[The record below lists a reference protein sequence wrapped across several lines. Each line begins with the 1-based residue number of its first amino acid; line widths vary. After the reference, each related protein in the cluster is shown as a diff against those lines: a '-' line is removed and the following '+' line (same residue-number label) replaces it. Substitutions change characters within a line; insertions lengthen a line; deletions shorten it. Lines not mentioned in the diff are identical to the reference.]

1 MQQQQLSQVE
11 VYMGEDFFPGMGG
24 SFYTCEILEEG
35 PDTCLCRIVGDPDK
49 TLFNAPRNRFYPIRG
64 SKKQDT
70 WLVGSH
76 VEVGYRIGSPLEP
89 LGYWPAVVTEQKG
102 PRIVLIRWVGPYDD
116 GVNHQFHSHCLR
128 DSTFYASSESHAPPH
143 FPLDESA

>member
-1 MQQQQLSQVE
+1 MQELSRVE
-11 VYMGEDFFPGMGG
+11 VHMSEDFFPGMGD

-35 PDTCLCRIVGDPDK
+35 PETCLCRIVGDPDK

-70 WLVGSH
+70 WSVGSH

-89 LGYWPAVVTEQKG
+89 LGREVRVVFVLFFKKEIRVLACRRDGTKG
-102 PRIVLIRWVGPYDD
+102 TAY
-116 GVNHQFHSHCLR
+116 
-128 DSTFYASSESHAPPH
+128 SSCTMGRT
-143 FPLDESA
+143 L